1 MPRPSN
7 LSRER
12 KIVNGR
18 KLNYNE
24 VLGIAEKH
32 NKWWK
37 NKKMEGANTKKK
49 GKTSIHF

>member
-1 MPRPSN
+1 MPRPSH

-18 KLNYNE
+18 K
-24 VLGIAEKH
+24 H
-32 NKWWK
+32 NIMKFWELLK
-37 NKKMEGANTKKK
+37 SITSGGKQKMEGANTKKK